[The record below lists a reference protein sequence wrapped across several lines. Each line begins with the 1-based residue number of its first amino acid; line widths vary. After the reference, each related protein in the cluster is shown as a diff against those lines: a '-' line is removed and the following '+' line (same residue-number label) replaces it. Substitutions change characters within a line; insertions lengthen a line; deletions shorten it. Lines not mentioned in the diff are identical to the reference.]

1 MRVSSTIWTAVLML
15 AACGPAPGDRPAAKA
30 PSAAASAALSTVP
43 STEPAEPDTSVEP
56 LSNTATAITGPAT
69 FTDGAYSFA
78 LGQRYQVESEEVM
91 AANVKWSAGGGSWAD
106 LLGVDSGGE
115 VELVRVTDQAIDPA
129 KARNGSLCGSG
140 KVRWIATARTADDV
154 GAEVV
159 MAAFSGA
166 RPPGPL
172 GRDEDLCGTFSYAS
186 GN

>member
-1 MRVSSTIWTAVLML
+1 MRVASTIWTAVLML
-15 AACGPAPGDRPAAKA
+15 AACGPDQSDRPAAKA
-30 PSAAASAALSTVP
+30 SPAAAQAVPPSAPPEADASVA
-43 STEPAEPDTSVEP
+43 P
-56 LSNTATAITGPAT
+56 LSNTATAITGAAT
-69 FTDGAYSFA
+69 FTAEAYSFA
-78 LGQRYQVESEEVM
+78 LGQRYLVEPE
-91 AANVKWSAGGGSWAD
+91 AAVGADVKWSAGGGTWAD

-115 VELVRVTDQAIDPA
+115 VEVVRVTDQTVDPA
-129 KARNGSLCGSG
+129 RARNGSLCGQG

-172 GRDEDLCGTFSYAS
+172 GRDEDLCGTFNYAS

>member
-1 MRVSSTIWTAVLML
+1 MRVPSTTWTAVLML
-15 AACGPAPGDRPAAKA
+15 AACGPAPADRPAAKA
-30 PSAAASAALSTVP
+30 APAAARSAPPSAPLEADA
-43 STEPAEPDTSVEP
+43 SVEP

-69 FTDGAYSFA
+69 FTEGSYSFA
-78 LGQRYQVESEEVM
+78 LGQRYLVEPE
-91 AANVKWSAGGGSWAD
+91 AAVGADVKWSAGGGSWAD
-106 LLGVDSGGE
+106 LLGIDSGGE
-115 VELVRVTDQAIDPA
+115 VEVVRVTDQTVDPA
-129 KARNGSLCGSG
+129 TARNGGLCGPG

-172 GRDEDLCGTFSYAS
+172 GRDEDLCGTFNYAS